1 MAECVGCGKYLG
13 FFDEKHRLTD
23 GKCCPSCWFKA
34 CAFNIKKD
42 EISSDDILSRMESMD
57 AIQMAHKKVETFH
70 KQKCKEL
77 GLNPDELAFGSLINN
92 ECYHFGV
99 HNGVLYQ
106 IEWDYNYNERYDVQH
121 TMKTKQDVER
131 LVAKE
136 LIYKTIPVE
145 NIQYFAKDG
154 DVKYTT
160 KISGGG
166 GGGGGSSITGAIVG
180 GLVAGE
186 AGAIIGSRQKINP
199 ITSTTETHSTTQ
211 TILKY
216 FDGESLVVLT
226 FRRHDMYNY
235 LLAKIPEKEL
245 SSVQLQQTSSNA
257 TSSND
262 IKQKLKVLKGL
273 FEEGLITESEYNE
286 KKQELLTNI

>member
-42 EISSDDILSRMESMD
+42 DISSADILSRMESMD
-57 AIQMAHKKVETFH
+57 AIQLAHKKVETFH

-77 GLNPDELAFGSLINN
+77 GLNPDELSFGILINN
-92 ECYHFGV
+92 ESYHFGV

-106 IEWDYNYNERYDVQH
+106 IEWEHKYNERYDVQH
-121 TMKTKQDVER
+121 TMKTKRDVER
-131 LVAKE
+131 LVAKD
-136 LIYKTIPVE
+136 LIYKAIPVE

-160 KISGGG
+160 KISG

-199 ITSTTETHSTTQ
+199 ITSTTETHSTTK

-216 FDGESLVVLT
+216 FDGESLAVLT
-226 FRRHDMYNY
+226 FKGHSMYNY
-235 LLAKIPEKEL
+235 LLSKMPEKDI
-245 SSVQLQQTSSNA
+245 SSVQVQQAQLNQASS
-257 TSSND
+257 D
-262 IKQKLKVLKGL
+262 DVKQKLITLKGL
-273 FEEGLITESEYNE
+273 FEEGLIDETEYNQ
-286 KKQELLTNI
+286 KKKEIINQI